1 MPKCPKCIFI
11 HNQKKLYDMCQSVFR
26 DFCLGIH
33 HAPCAMGNLYSP
45 ALCQKMRASPNAKR
59 QTAVG

>member
-1 MPKCPKCIFI
+1 
-11 HNQKKLYDMCQSVFR
+11 MCQSVFR